1 MKDTRYQNTPRLP
14 QWQRPPAGIHGER
27 VMLFGKKGSSILH
40 HQPRPLIKWVSRTMG
55 VWPGHRSA
63 HRRSGR
69 IRRWRRLHPSPAFV
83 VVATYIVPAA
93 ATRCGCATTLRAS
106 APPYL
111 ASARLTLTPAEPS
124 SKILSL
130 DSKTPCSAGRAT
142 PGAATEPVRQYCLE
156 DRPLQHRT
164 LRLPR
169 NATHRLPSQGRRVV
183 SVRWFLRSRC
193 APSPPTSP
201 MTSAD
206 SRSPAR

>member
-1 MKDTRYQNTPRLP
+1 MVSPR
-14 QWQRPPAGIHGER
+14 
-27 VMLFGKKGSSILH
+27 
-40 HQPRPLIKWVSRTMG
+40 
-55 VWPGHRSA
+55 GHRPA
-63 HRRSGR
+63 RHQSGR
-69 IRRWRRLHPSPAFV
+69 TRGGGGSIPRRPSWLSPRTLCLLQPHDAAAPPHSALLHP
-83 VVATYIVPAA
+83 
-93 ATRCGCATTLRAS
+93 
-106 APPYL
+106 PYF

>member
-1 MKDTRYQNTPRLP
+1 M
-14 QWQRPPAGIHGER
+14 PAGTDTAPPVTATRSRPGSR
-27 VMLFGKKGSSILH
+27 NAPPNGCLFRDPELTLTKHAVGMH
-40 HQPRPLIKWVSRTMG
+40 VRYTPPLAV
-55 VWPGHRSA
+55 P
-63 HRRSGR
+63 RSGR
-69 IRRWRRLHPSPAFV
+69 SNHLSKASVSAPARPSP
-83 VVATYIVPAA
+83 P
-93 ATRCGCATTLRAS
+93 LL
-106 APPYL
+106 PPTPL
-111 ASARLTLTPAEPS
+111 WPAEPCS
-124 SKILSL
+124 PIPGH
-130 DSKTPCSAGRAT
+130 DSDALCSAGKAT